1 MSDTNLAEYIENQL
15 SANNI
20 NVAESETNVIVSG
33 ASHLIGDQVIG
44 FLIKLEWAYSC
55 RDAAGMETIANLELG
70 LDENFGPY
78 QISIFKP
85 EVESSTLLI
94 LTKQGIANL
103 LNQNANFTNIK
114 IARLGFNFGTFGCSY
129 SGWNETSQNENK
141 IQTKSPRQ
149 LVRDLSEPRLVPKNM
164 DYWILTDRSK
174 INFDDVGFK
183 EWAFVA
189 TKNLIVS
196 ISTEVDAE
204 NKRITFKGAQ
214 RFITDINNFERSIS
228 EVIGKDEFFNLQ
240 DCVNWVYENE
250 RESDLRHQLIASE
263 FSLCAQTSSGIA
275 ALIKENT
282 LSVLEAAR
290 IAYQIHVSEITKDTI
305 KTLTD
310 LRKSVTDEMAKTND
324 IMRQFTGGL
333 AGAITV
339 CLGLI
344 LAKSTNNTPA
354 IITIVVSIVAF
365 IYVLILFLSGLQY
378 VLLQRKLRKNWQPRL
393 YRFLPEVEYNE
404 IVIKPSQ
411 RVEDSFLFLST
422 LGVIAMAFL
431 TFTVLYISA
440 TAEAASMPAAKS
452 EVEVS
457 NGKTANQKV
466 NTPSS
471 KE

>member
-1 MSDTNLAEYIENQL
+1 MSVTNLAEYIDNQL

-20 NVAESETNVIVSG
+20 NVAESESNVFVSG
-33 ASHLIGDQVIG
+33 ASHLVGDYIIGLLNQ
-44 FLIKLEWAYSC
+44 LEWEFSC
-55 RDAAGMETIANLELG
+55 SDAAGMEITENLYHG
-70 LDENFGPY
+70 LDENFSPY
-78 QISIFKP
+78 QISILKP
-85 EVESSTLLI
+85 FADANTLLI
-94 LTKQGIANL
+94 LTKQGIVNL
-103 LNQNANFTNIK
+103 LNQNTIYKSIK
-114 IARLGFNFGTFGCSY
+114 IARLGFTFATFGCSY
-129 SGWNETSQNENK
+129 SSWNEISTINK
-141 IQTKSPRQ
+141 KNQSKSPRL
-149 LVRDLSEPRLVPKNM
+149 LVRDLSEPRLVPKNL
-164 DYWILTDRSK
+164 DYWVITDKSNL
-174 INFDDVGFK
+174 NFDDVGFK

-214 RFITDINNFERSIS
+214 RLITDINNFESSIC

-282 LSVLEAAR
+282 LSVLDAAR

-365 IYVLILFLSGLQY
+365 TYVLILFLSGLQY

-393 YRFLPEVEYNE
+393 YRFLPEVEFNE

-411 RVEDSFLFLST
+411 KVEDSFLFLSVFG
-422 LGVIAMAFL
+422 LIAMAFL
-431 TFTVLYISA
+431 TCTVLHIS
-440 TAEAASMPAAKS
+440 TTSAAVSIPASKS
-452 EVEVS
+452 EVEVTNPDTIS
-457 NGKTANQKV
+457 QKAKV
-466 NTPSS
+466 TPS
-471 KE
+471 KK